1 MWGEKTYC
9 NLHVFYLRIDFEIQT
24 GRFVH
29 LYWTQ
34 MSLSD
39 PRDFKAGVSNAKPA
53 DRHKC

>member
-1 MWGEKTYC
+1 MVLAGIW
-9 NLHVFYLRIDFEIQT
+9 IDFEIQT